1 MNSVA
6 SQAPSAKG
14 TFTLVNP
21 ADVLALFGTG
31 ISQRA
36 RLIELETAQGS
47 VLPDSLVVERFH
59 GVEAVNA
66 LLLAQYDGAGQRRYA
81 NAAAAQQIA
90 QLRLAALELPGKT
103 FHGAGSARQMSA
115 GARFTL
121 TQHDHYSGEAREF
134 KLLWVEHAAANNLPA
149 QVSQLL
155 QRLGNTVKPGSGAKS
170 ASSPMNTGA
179 SSYQNSSN
187 DESEDLSQ
195 LERGSY
201 RNRFGAVRAAV
212 PVVPLA
218 CAAPAEAVASGPQT
232 ALVVGLAGEQLSTER
247 NHAVKVQFA

>member
-1 MNSVA
+1 LGNKDCRSCNNLFANRLVGKTRYHGIA
-6 SQAPSAKG
+6 SKYGLGRNIASAFK
-14 TFTLVNP
+14 
-21 ADVLALFGTG
+21 
-31 ISQRA
+31 Q
-36 RLIELETAQGS
+36 E
-47 VLPDSLVVERFH
+47 FH
-59 GVEAVNA
+59 
-66 LLLAQYDGAGQRRYA
+66 DGASQRRYA
-81 NAAAAQQIA
+81 NAAAAQQMA

-103 FHGAGSARQMSA
+103 FQGAGSARQMSA

-121 TQHDHYSGEAREF
+121 TQHEPYSGEAREF

-149 QVSQLL
+149 QVGQLL
-155 QRLGNTVKPGSGAKS
+155 QRLGGAENTSSSVKS

-187 DESEDLSQ
+187 NDSEDLSQ

-201 RNRFGAVRAAV
+201 RNRFGAVRVAV

-232 ALVVGLAGEQLSTER
+232 TLVVGLAGEQLSTER
-247 NHAVKVQFA
+247 NHAAASCIRARTAKWAIKSP